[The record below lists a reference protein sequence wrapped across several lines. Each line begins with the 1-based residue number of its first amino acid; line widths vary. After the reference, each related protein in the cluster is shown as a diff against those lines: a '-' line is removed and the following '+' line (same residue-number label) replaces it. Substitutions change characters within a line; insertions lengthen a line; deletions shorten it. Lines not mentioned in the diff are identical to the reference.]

1 MEVIR
6 AGKAGACYGVQRA
19 LDMAD
24 EVLAA
29 GGRAYTLGPL
39 IHNPQV
45 VADLAARGAEAVGS
59 VGEVAAREAALTPGG
74 APACRDARDT
84 NASAPALV
92 GAAAPAGA
100 APSASAPA
108 VPHGGGMAA
117 GVLEALWADAAPA
130 DAAPAAALANA
141 PASAPAAAP
150 GAPASVVIRSHG
162 VTPDVLDAVE
172 EAGFTLVDATCPHVS
187 RAQHAAAELARA
199 GCRVVVLGE
208 ARHPEVEGLTAWAR
222 EAGGKVDVVA
232 GPDDIPEG
240 LYDPIG
246 VVAQTTQRRENLDAV
261 VAALRGRG
269 LDPLVKNTICSAT
282 GQRQQAAAELAG
294 TVDAMVV
301 IGGRNSSNTTR
312 LAEICA
318 QGCPRAF
325 HIESA
330 DELDPAWF
338 SGCARVGVTAG
349 ASTPEDQIAAVEA
362 RLRSL

>member
-1 MEVIR
+1 MEVVR
-6 AGKAGACYGVQRA
+6 ASKAGACYGVQRA
-19 LDMAD
+19 LDLAD

-45 VADLAARGAEAVGS
+45 VADLAARGAVVVES
-59 VGEVAAREAALTPGG
+59 VEEVAAREAAPGASP
-74 APACRDARDT
+74 AP
-84 NASAPALV
+84 
-92 GAAAPAGA
+92 GAGA
-100 APSASAPA
+100 AFAPPSEEGLTEAE
-108 VPHGGGMAA
+108 VAA
-117 GVLEALWADAAPA
+117 GILEALWADA
-130 DAAPAAALANA
+130 
-141 PASAPAAAP
+141 PASAFGAAGGRASEASGARIGS

-172 EAGFTLVDATCPHVS
+172 AAGFDLVDATCPHVS
-187 RAQHAAAELARA
+187 RAQRAAAELARE

-240 LYDPIG
+240 LYDPVG
-246 VVAQTTQRRENLDAV
+246 VVAQTTQRRENLEAV
-261 VAALRGRG
+261 VAALRKRG

-282 GQRQQAAAELAG
+282 VQRQQAAAELAG
-294 TVDAMVV
+294 QVDAMVV

-318 QGCPRAF
+318 DACPRTR
-325 HIESA
+325 HVESA
-330 DELDPAWF
+330 GELDPAWF
-338 SGCARVGVTAG
+338 TGCARIGVTAG

-362 RLRSL
+362 RLRAF